1 MRGDDVLILAGS
13 LSHHSV
19 SRVVGD
25 ILEKNLAASGLSTR
39 LISIHELELPL
50 FNPDVHYTDRA
61 VAKPF
66 LDAVRRARA
75 MIWCAPSYHRT
86 ISGSFKNALDF
97 MELLVDDTPA
107 YLAGKVVGAVATSK
121 GVVAASNTTAELAMA
136 AQALRAFTFPLLVPI
151 TASHHALDEAGNL
164 KDKRIIGKLDLL
176 ADEVRAYLAA
186 NRPLQKI
193 LTPSEA
199 AE

>member
-13 LSHHSV
+13 LGQYSV
-19 SRVVGD
+19 SRIAGE

-39 LISIHELELPL
+39 LLSIADLNLPL
-50 FNPDVHYTDRA
+50 FNPDVHYKDRA
-61 VAKPF
+61 VAQDF
-66 LDAVRRARA
+66 LNAVRRARA

-86 ISGSFKNALDF
+86 ISGSFKNAIDF
-97 MELLVDDTPA
+97 MELLLDDKPS
-107 YLAGKVVGAVATSK
+107 YLTGKVVGAVATSK
-121 GVVAASNTTAELAMA
+121 GIVAASNTAGELAMA

-164 KDKRIIGKLDLL
+164 KDKRIEGKLDLL
-176 ADEVRAYLAA
+176 TDEVRLYLASHPVMKA
-186 NRPLQKI
+186 GV
-193 LTPSEA
+193 A